1 MASAATF
8 TYKAVDGAGL
18 PSTGEIVGVSTA
30 AVSDELRSRGLKI
43 MDLREHKS
51 GFNVELRLLPKRI
64 KAQELTIMTR
74 QLATMIS
81 SGMTLLR
88 AFYVLEEQIEN
99 DKLRNVVADVRED
112 IESGLSFSDA
122 LGKHEKVFGPLYVAM
137 VRAGEAGGVLE
148 ESLARV
154 ADQLEKDDALRR
166 QVKSAMAY
174 PTVVLVF
181 AMCVL
186 LGMIAFIV
194 PVFVGIFKDFG
205 GELPMITKFTV
216 GLSKVVTGQWYL
228 LVGGTVGLF
237 VGFKKWRK
245 SAWGRPQWDRVRLR
259 IPAKIGAT
267 VQKIALARW
276 SRTFSALYSA
286 GVPIMQ
292 AIEVT
297 GQTAGNAVVEDAMAS
312 VIESVKSGGS
322 IAAPLKDAPIFPAMV
337 AQMIA
342 VGEETGNLD
351 AMLSKVAD
359 FYEDEVAAAIKA
371 LTSILEPIMIVLVG
385 GIVGF
390 IVIAM
395 YMPMFKVYDAIK

>member
-1 MASAATF
+1 MSAATYTF
-8 TYKAVDGAGL
+8 KAVDAAGT
-18 PSTGEIVGVSTA
+18 PEKGEITGLSREAVTA
-30 AVSDELRSRGLKI
+30 ELKARGLTV
-43 MDLREHKS
+43 MDLVEKKT
-51 GFNVELRLLPKRI
+51 GFSMELSLGPKKV
-64 KAQELTIMTR
+64 KAHELTVMTR

-88 AFYVLEEQIEN
+88 TFYVLEEQVEN
-99 DKLRNVVADVRED
+99 KKLKETLSAVRED
-112 IESGLSFSDA
+112 IESGLSFSEA
-122 LGKHEKVFGPLYVAM
+122 LDKHPKVFSPLYVAM

-148 ESLARV
+148 EALERI
-154 ADQLEKDDALRR
+154 ADQLEKDDSLRR

-181 AMCVL
+181 ALGVL
-186 LGMIAFIV
+186 LALIAFIV
-194 PVFVGIFKDFG
+194 PVFVGVFKEFG
-205 GELPMITKFTV
+205 GELPLITKFTV
-216 GLSKVVTGQWYL
+216 GMSHFVTTKWYL
-228 LVGGTVGLF
+228 LIDRSSSAVPIA
-237 VGFKKWRK
+237 FKKWRN
-245 SAWGRPQWDRVRLR
+245 SSWGRPQWDRIR
-259 IPAKIGAT
+259 IRFPAKIGVTA
-267 VQKIALARW
+267 QKIALARW

-297 GQTAGNAVVEDAMAS
+297 GQTAGNALIEDAMES

-322 IAAPLKDAPIFPAMV
+322 IAAPLRDATIFPSMV

-351 AMLSKVAD
+351 IMLTKVAD

-395 YMPMFKVYDAIK
+395 YMPMFKVYDQIK

>member
-1 MASAATF
+1 MSAASF
-8 TYKAVDGAGL
+8 TYKAVDASGI
-18 PSTGEIVGVSTA
+18 PSTGEIVGATKA
-30 AVSDELRSRGLKI
+30 AVTDELKARGLTV
-43 MDLREHKS
+43 MDLKEKKS
-51 GFNVELRLLPKRI
+51 GLQMEITLVKRV

-99 DKLRNVVADVRED
+99 KLLRDTVGAVRED
-112 IESGLSFSDA
+112 IEAGISFSEA
-122 LGKHEKVFGPLYVAM
+122 LAKHPKIFSPLYVAM

-148 ESLARV
+148 ESLART
-154 ADQLEKDDALRR
+154 ADQLEKDDSLRR

-174 PTVVLVF
+174 PTVVLTF
-181 AMCVL
+181 ALMVL
-186 LGMIAFIV
+186 IGLIAFIV
-194 PVFVGIFKDFG
+194 PVFVGVFKDFG
-205 GELPMITKFTV
+205 GELPLITKFTV
-216 GLSKVVTGQWYL
+216 SLSKVVTGQWYIL
-228 LVGGTVGLF
+228 IGAGVGGF

-245 SAWGRPQWDRVRLR
+245 SAIGRPQWDRLRLR
-259 IPAKIGAT
+259 IPFKIGQT

-297 GQTAGNAVVEDAMAS
+297 GQTAGNAVVEDAMDA
-312 VIESVKSGGS
+312 VIESVKSGGA
-322 IAAPLKDAPIFPAMV
+322 IAAPLKDVPIFPAMV

-351 AMLSKVAD
+351 TMLTKVAD

-371 LTSILEPIMIVLVG
+371 LTSILEPVMIVLVG

-395 YMPMFKVYDAIK
+395 YMPMFKVYDAIQ